1 MDKQIIPYNT
11 GKVLIGSQ
19 YQPLKRVNLSAT
31 EERLQS
37 ALLGDKRSIGER
49 TEWLFLRC
57 LYVIAGVAMAIIWVT
72 K

>member
-1 MDKQIIPYNT
+1 MQKPVPYNT

-19 YQPLKRVNLSAT
+19 YQPPRRVNLSVT

-37 ALLGDKRSIGER
+37 ALLGEKKSVGEQ

-57 LYVIAGVAMAIIWVT
+57 LYVIAAVALAIIWVT
-72 K
+72 R

>member
-1 MDKQIIPYNT
+1 MEKKIPYNT
-11 GKVLIGSQ
+11 GKVMIGSN
-19 YQPLKRVNLSAT
+19 YQPPRRVNLSAT

>member
-1 MDKQIIPYNT
+1 MEKQTPYNT

-19 YQPLKRVNLSAT
+19 YQPPRRVNLSAT

-37 ALLGDKRSIGER
+37 ALLGDKMSASER

-57 LYVIAGVAMAIIWVT
+57 LYVIAVVALAIIWVT
-72 K
+72 R

>member
-19 YQPLKRVNLSAT
+19 YQPPKRVNLSAT